1 MKLEEKANE
10 TFIAHDSVIT
20 KRVLD
25 RNSVVRFRVLRRPL
39 YYRHVRALLIASL
52 VALPAAV
59 SLPFCGDQIDRR
71 PIEDVSSDSVT
82 YQAEDGVHIS
92 ASWFLP
98 DGVAN
103 PPVVI
108 LLHERGGSRQQWN
121 ELIPTLVDKDYAV
134 LAPDLRGHGKSDPYE
149 LTNSLDALLDV
160 AAALRWLGSRNDVD
174 QSRIAVIGARF
185 GADLAYVSSGAF
197 PQVRAAIAMTPSV
210 YNAADPLLT
219 AIRGFA
225 AHDVFLMAGGKRQW
239 EEAVTLG
246 VRIRDPGGRRYID
259 HPDLD
264 GVALLALDDA
274 IRDILDWLQKRLVAP
289 SATAPPP
296 S

>member
-1 MKLEEKANE
+1 M
-10 TFIAHDSVIT
+10 
-20 KRVLD
+20 
-25 RNSVVRFRVLRRPL
+25 
-39 YYRHVRALLIASL
+39 
-52 VALPAAV
+52 
-59 SLPFCGDQIDRR
+59 
-71 PIEDVSSDSVT
+71 
-82 YQAEDGVHIS
+82 
-92 ASWFLP
+92 
-98 DGVAN
+98 
-103 PPVVI
+103 
-108 LLHERGGSRQQWN
+108 
-121 ELIPTLVDKDYAV
+121 DKDYAV